1 MKAKPGRQRR
11 PEGARSLSWR
21 VLLDWESGKASI
33 EALRERAFA
42 NEKLSARDRA
52 LVTEMTQG
60 VLRHR
65 TLLDYRID
73 TLLDRPDTSLPH
85 PVRALLRLGVYQI
98 MFLHRIPS
106 HAAVGETVNIAKGTR
121 YSGLVP
127 LINAVLRKASISS
140 PAPLPAIKQNPV
152 SHLSLAASMPQ
163 WLVERLIAQRGVSE
177 AEQILQSLNRPAP
190 LALRVNTLKTDRDGL
205 LAELDDLGIKGRPGR
220 ICRHA
225 VILETG
231 TVPALL
237 QPFRQGRCTVQDEGA
252 QLISPLLG
260 AKPGERVVDVCAAPG
275 GKAGHLAQE
284 MEDRGTVIAIDRHLG
299 RLRMTKESLTR
310 LGISSVRLVTADAL
324 TLPCFLTLTPFRV
337 LLDAPCSGTGVLRRH
352 PEGKWK
358 KDPDRIEALAQL
370 QFDLLQAASKTVSP
384 GGRILYT
391 TCSILREENE
401 NVVDRFLN
409 SADFRVADLNASS
422 DLPENLFTE
431 RGELR
436 VWPHLHDCD
445 GFYAALLIKNNPPPL
460 TGGAG
465 GG

>member
-1 MKAKPGRQRR
+1 LKAKPDKQRR
-11 PEGARSLSWR
+11 PEDARSLSWR
-21 VLLDWESGKASI
+21 ILLDWESGKASI

-65 TLLDYRID
+65 TLLDHRID
-73 TLLDRPDTSLPH
+73 TLLDRPDASLPN
-85 PVRALLRLGVYQI
+85 PVRNLLRLGIYQI

-127 LINAVLRKASISS
+127 LINAILRKASTSS
-140 PAPLPAIKQNPV
+140 LGPLPDIEQNPV
-152 SHLSLAASMPQ
+152 FHLSLATSMPK
-163 WLVERLIAQRGVSE
+163 WLVERLIAQRGISE
-177 AEQILQSLNRPAP
+177 TEQLLQSLNRPAP

-205 LAELDDLGIKGRPGR
+205 LSELDALEIKARPGR

-231 TVPALL
+231 AVPALL
-237 QPFRQGRCTVQDEGA
+237 QPFRKGRCTVQDEGA

-275 GKAGHLAQE
+275 GKAGHLAQI
-284 MEDRGTVIAIDRHLG
+284 MEDKGTVIAIDRHWG
-299 RLRMTKESLTR
+299 RLRMMKKSLAR
-310 LGISSVRLVTADAL
+310 MGINSITPLTADAL
-324 TLPCFLTLTPFRV
+324 TLPRLLTFTPDRV
-337 LLDAPCSGTGVLRRH
+337 LLDTPCSGTGVLRRH

-358 KDPDRIEALAQL
+358 KDPDGIEALVRL
-370 QFDLLQAASKTVSP
+370 QFDLLQAASQTVSP
-384 GGRILYT
+384 GGKILYT

-401 NVVDRFLN
+401 KVVDRFLRA
-409 SADFRVADLNASS
+409 ADFRLADLKARSG
-422 DLPENLFTE
+422 DLPENLFTD

-445 GFYAALLIKNNPPPL
+445 GFYAALLVKNK
-460 TGGAG
+460 
-465 GG
+465 